1 MNPNAD
7 FEMYWI
13 GAIIAGF
20 LGFGML
26 LTAAVMASRRRRIPL
41 A

>member
-1 MNPNAD
+1 
-7 FEMYWI
+7 MYWI
-13 GAIIAGF
+13 AAIIGGL

-26 LTAAVMASRRRRIPL
+26 LTAAVMASRRRRVPL